1 MASLLGRTF
10 CSHISTMLSDLDGL
24 LVGHVLAILTARATG
39 RSSLCVLGCPGAAKT
54 FALWCSLLCLDA
66 ALDHRVLWTS
76 QQHSALLAVVGIA
89 TNLLKDAPRWLQRL
103 LVVRRVSGDGP
114 VISTTHDHVAFVAAA
129 VSAGI
134 GEPQGRT
141 TAKNIHHDH
150 PAVAEPPSVKNA
162 RMLVLTQAS
171 CVPQLLRTW
180 PNDVSNF
187 VASANTMITDEGQQE
202 GHPEVVAVLAMAKH
216 MLIIRTGDPQQP
228 TGGGHEEVQI
238 ATIGRLLSK
247 PVGIRGIAR
256 SPLRPIRPMDLPSA
270 LESLAHAS
278 CSSGPR
284 HAMRWPHLGRRLGMT
299 QLCPP
304 PGAPI
309 AICIYLGL
317 DREVRGQLLED
328 RPNQQG
334 CLVQFFQDAFLI
346 PYVAIVEL
354 NEQRCPHY
362 PRLSKEDI
370 TIDFLPQPSSDSLS
384 LLQYVS
390 RLAAV
395 GVTLRR
401 AENANQAEGTSIRY
415 PHSISWY
422 TEAPSPSPKIQVG
435 SVAASSADR
444 WLARTD
450 AAGGHQRGVRFVRLR
465 PGQWEG
471 PALFKL
477 ALLLL
482 VEVYQLSGHRIAAE
496 PGSKIVLVTP
506 TRRVHAHFI
515 TALGLSNATT
525 ASINGGEARRA
536 AFVGTTLRAF
546 VETGLPDLPAPGH
559 LRAADAQTLFE
570 YFRDHQWELGAFID
584 LHTATVCAGPRA
596 QWTFLWS
603 TLWAGSLSTVRTLCK
618 GLPQVPHAQ
627 QARCLSPL
635 PPIAGEPWLPWSYT
649 LRCMAQWS
657 VMRTS
662 LGRMVCPLEW
672 ICRPIRIM
680 RLCKSFMTNG
690 RLICNRAIR
699 TRAQCWHGRPVR
711 PHHRASCCCSSPI
724 NEATRFFGD
733 LFCLHFSVS
742 IH

>member
-1 MASLLGRTF
+1 MASAPPCG
-10 CSHISTMLSDLDGL
+10 SAGL
-24 LVGHVLAILTARATG
+24 WG
-39 RSSLCVLGCPGAAKT
+39 
-54 FALWCSLLCLDA
+54 
-66 ALDHRVLWTS
+66 
-76 QQHSALLAVVGIA
+76 
-89 TNLLKDAPRWLQRL
+89 
-103 LVVRRVSGDGP
+103 GP

-187 VASANTMITDEGQQE
+187 VASAANTMIIDEGQQE

-309 AICIYLGL
+309 AICSSAAIIYLGL

-401 AENANQAEGTSIRY
+401 AENANQAEGLAPINGVCLNLALVASTRLLVELYMLITSIRY

-435 SVAASSADR
+435 SVAASS
-444 WLARTD
+444 LLITD

-482 VEVYQLSGHRIAAE
+482 VDQLSGHRIAAE

-559 LRAADAQTLFE
+559 LRRRMLRHSLSTSGTISGNWAPSLICTQPP
-570 YFRDHQWELGAFID
+570 
-584 LHTATVCAGPRA
+584 CARGPRA

-603 TLWAGSLSTVRTLCK
+603 TLWAGSLSK
-618 GLPQVPHAQ
+618 GLPQVPRAQ
-627 QARCLSPL
+627 RARCLSPL
-635 PPIAGEPWLPWSYT
+635 PPIAGESWLPWSYT

-711 PHHRASCCCSSPI
+711 PHHRASCCCGSPI
-724 NEATRFFGD
+724 NGSLIRKATRFFGD